1 MKEGVIKFKY
11 ELKKKALS
19 ASLDIGELVKYRNKL
34 RCCTER
40 FLPQSS
46 QSTQRRDFLGLEMK
60 DEKINKGMERGFSMD
75 KRFLPQSSSTA
86 ADSQRR
92 DFLGLEIRKDN
103 SELPVYGL
111 IGADENGVGYGNISV
126 RYKTSRQF
134 IISASD
140 TGKIKR
146 ARRFHFTMVNSVDIK
161 KNFVSCTGMRAAS
174 SESMTHDIIYNLSSG
189 IKCVIHVHNRR
200 LWKKLL
206 NKVPTTSKSISYGTS
221 EMANDIRRLW
231 VNSDLKEKRILVMAG
246 HEGGLVVF
254 GESIEEA
261 YSLIMEYF
269 NG

>member
-1 MKEGVIKFKY
+1 MKEGVIKFSY
-11 ELKKKALS
+11 DWKKKPLP

-34 RCCTER
+34 RDCTGGIKETKR
-40 FLPQSS
+40 QMEHGFSLTKKILS
-46 QSTQRRDFLGLEMK
+46 QSPQR
-60 DEKINKGMERGFSMD
+60 
-75 KRFLPQSSSTA
+75 
-86 ADSQRR
+86 SQRR
-92 DFLGLEIRKDN
+92 DFLGLEIKKGN

-126 RYKTSRQF
+126 RYKSSGQF

-146 ARRFHFTMVNSVDIK
+146 AGKYHFTVVNSVDIK
-161 KNFVSCTGMRAAS
+161 KNFVSCAGMKVAS

-189 IKCVIHVHNRR
+189 IKCVIHVHNLR
-200 LWKKLL
+200 LWKKFL
-206 NKVPTTSKSISYGTS
+206 NKVPTTSKTISYGTT

-231 VNSDLKEKRILVMAG
+231 VKSGLKEKRILVMAG

-269 NG
+269 NE

>member
-1 MKEGVIKFKY
+1 MKEGVIKFSY
-11 ELKKKALS
+11 DWKKKPLP
-19 ASLDIGELVKYRNKL
+19 ASLDIGELVKHRNKL
-34 RCCTER
+34 RDCTER
-40 FLPQSS
+40 
-46 QSTQRRDFLGLEMK
+46 D
-60 DEKINKGMERGFSMD
+60 KGMERGFPLT
-75 KRFLPQSSSTA
+75 KKILPQSPSTA

-92 DFLGLEIRKDN
+92 DCLGLEIKKGN

-126 RYKTSRQF
+126 RYKSSGQF

-146 ARRFHFTMVNSVDIK
+146 AGKYHFTVVNSVDIK
-161 KNFVSCTGMRAAS
+161 KNFVSCSGMKVAS

-189 IKCVIHVHNRR
+189 IKCVIHVHNLR
-200 LWKKLL
+200 LWKKFL
-206 NKVPTTSKSISYGTS
+206 NKVPTTSKTISYGTT

-231 VNSDLKEKRILVMAG
+231 VKSDLKEKRILVMAG

-261 YSLIMEYF
+261 YNLIMEYF